1 MNSSRRSSTES
12 EAEALAA
19 ARPSALRSQGLS
31 SADAGGG
38 AADYTSEGEV
48 PAGTPAEYA
57 ALRAAVERW
66 RAGPVRES
74 FERVP
79 PRSASFETWSG
90 LPVPDLLTPADVPV
104 DYERDLGL
112 PGEYPYTRG
121 VQPTMYRG
129 RLWTMR
135 MFAGFG
141 TPEQTNQRFRYL
153 LEQGQTGLSTAFDF
167 PTLMGY
173 DSDSPRALGEVGMCG
188 VAVDTLRDMEVLFD
202 GIDLAR
208 VTTSMT
214 INGPA
219 IVLLAFYIALGDLRG
234 VPRSSLGGTVQNDC
248 LKEFIAQHA
257 WLVPPR
263 PAMRLVTDSV
273 EFCAREVP
281 RFNSISISGYHIREA
296 GSTAAQEL
304 AFTLADGLEYVRWG
318 VERGLD
324 VDSFAPRLSFFF
336 DVHNDFF
343 EEVAKF
349 RAARRMWAR
358 FMKERFGARHPASMK
373 LRTHAQTAGVS
384 LTAQQP
390 YNNVARVALQALAA
404 VLGGTQS
411 LHTNSLDETYALPT
425 EEAVTIALRTQQII
439 AHESGVANLIDP
451 LAGSYHVEWLTNRLE
466 EEALAYIR
474 RIDEMGGMVEAVEQG
489 YPQREIAKSA
499 YDFERA
505 LNAGERIVVGVN
517 RFRTQDESRIPTLKI
532 DESVQRRQVEN
543 LARVKAERSA
553 GDVARALEE
562 VRRVAQ
568 GDGNLMPAL
577 IAAARVYCTEQE
589 LCDVLRSVFGSHS
602 DRGEF

>member
-1 MNSSRRSSTES
+1 MTDQMITT
-12 EAEALAA
+12 AA
-19 ARPSALRSQGLS
+19 GTHPDSDGH
-31 SADAGGG
+31 
-38 AADYTSEGEV
+38 AAEGEHLGLDPQALQHLGEQIAAWRQNVVAPSIARMPLRKARFTTWSDLEV
-48 PAGTPAEYA
+48 PDVATPLDA
-57 ALRAAVERW
+57 AL
-66 RAGPVRES
+66 
-74 FERVP
+74 
-79 PRSASFETWSG
+79 
-90 LPVPDLLTPADVPV
+90 

-112 PGEYPYTRG
+112 PGQYPYTRG

-141 TPEQTNQRFRYL
+141 TPEQTNERFKYL
-153 LEQGQTGLSTAFDF
+153 LAQGQTGLSTAFDF

-202 GIDLAR
+202 GIPLDQ

-219 IVLLAFYIALGDLRG
+219 IVLLAFYFALADKRG
-234 VPRSSLGGTVQNDC
+234 IPRSKLGGTVQNDC

-263 PAMRLVTDSV
+263 SAMRLVTDSI
-273 EFCAREVP
+273 EFCAAEAP
-281 RFNSISISGYHIREA
+281 RWNSVSISGYHMREA
-296 GSTAAQEL
+296 GATAAQEL
-304 AFTLADGLEYVRWG
+304 AFTLADGLAYVSSCID
-318 VERGLD
+318 RGMA

-358 FMKERFGARHPASMK
+358 FMKERFGATHEQSLK

-390 YNNVARVALQALAA
+390 YNNIVRVALQALAA

-425 EEAVTIALRTQQII
+425 QEAVTIALRTQHII
-439 AHESGVANLIDP
+439 AEESGVTNTIDP
-451 LAGSYHVEWLTNRLE
+451 LGGSYYVEWLTSRLE
-466 EEALAYIR
+466 QEAL
-474 RIDEMGGMVEAVEQG
+474 RIIHHVDKLGGMVSAIEQG
-489 YPQREIAKSA
+489 YPQREIAASA
-499 YDFERA
+499 YRFQRQMES
-505 LNAGERIVVGVN
+505 GERVMVGVN
-517 RFRTQDESRIPTLKI
+517 GYFNGDDRRIPTLRV
-532 DESVQRRQVEN
+532 DEQVQRLQRQHLAEVKQARDASRVEAC
-543 LARVKAERSA
+543 L
-553 GDVARALEE
+553 RA
-562 VRRVAQ
+562 VREAALGTQ
-568 GDGNLMPAL
+568 NLMPPL
-577 IAAARVYCTEQE
+577 IEAAKAYATEQE
-589 LCDVLRSVFGSHS
+589 ICDVLRETLGTY
-602 DRGEF
+602 DDPAEF